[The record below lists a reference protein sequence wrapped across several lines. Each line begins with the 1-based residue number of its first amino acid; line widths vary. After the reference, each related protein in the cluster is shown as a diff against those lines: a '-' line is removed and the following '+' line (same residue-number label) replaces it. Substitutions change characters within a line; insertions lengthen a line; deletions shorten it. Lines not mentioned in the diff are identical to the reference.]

1 LQDGREIIKQHFT
14 NGWETAMGGRKK
26 NERKRKRKK
35 SVGGS
40 WGPADDLLYPTERHI
55 FLVVESAKIKKKKTK
70 KKKQIRT
77 AGSLF

>member
-1 LQDGREIIKQHFT
+1 
-14 NGWETAMGGRKK
+14 MGEEKK

>member
-1 LQDGREIIKQHFT
+1 
-14 NGWETAMGGRKK
+14 MGGKRRWGKK
-26 NERKRKRKK
+26 KKTNEREKEKK

-40 WGPADDLLYPTERHI
+40 WGPADDLLYPAERHI